1 MSDSARGDIT
11 RADLEEALR
20 AAARAAEV
28 APGNDIARA
37 FFSYL
42 LRRLVLYMAWNRYA
56 EARGLDPE
64 TGAPP
69 AEPAD
74 GAAPPPAT
82 DDDAGAGGG
91 RDRR

>member
-20 AAARAAEV
+20 AAARAAE
-28 APGNDIARA
+28 ADPGSNVARA

-42 LRRLVLYMAWNRYA
+42 LRRLILHVAWLHYA
-56 EARGLDPE
+56 AVRGLDPE
-64 TGAPP
+64 AGAPP